1 VVSALLIDSGVDT
14 RVTDLANR
22 AAAARELAR
31 VTCAA
36 ARERRESRFRALDT
50 PRIDGR
56 TSFASEL
63 DGLRAK
69 VENLERALVTAR
81 RIGMALGILMA
92 RYGLTE
98 ERAFDALRLASHRT
112 QRKIRDIADDVVL
125 TGDLVFPA

>member
-1 VVSALLIDSGVDT
+1 VVSGVLIDSHPDSGAA
-14 RVTDLANR
+14 DLANR

-31 VTCAA
+31 ATCAA
-36 ARERRESRFRALDT
+36 ARERRETRFRAVM
-50 PRIDGR
+50 PRVNGR

-63 DGLRAK
+63 DGLRTK
-69 VENLERALVTAR
+69 VENLERALMTAR

-98 ERAFDALRLASHRT
+98 DGAFDALRLASHRT
-112 QRKIRDIADDVVL
+112 QRKIRDIANDVVL